1 MKEKKEDKGF
11 KAIKNIFKKDNSS
24 SKEAKK
30 KLMMESNNQ
39 IGQMSQMMQN
49 YEDMEQVMMSEGKK
63 LKK

>member
-30 KLMMESNNQ
+30 KMMMESNNQ
-39 IGQMSQMMQN
+39 IGQMS
-49 YEDMEQVMMSEGKK
+49 
-63 LKK
+63 